1 VFGETGIGVGIKT
14 MRFDWK
20 PKHPTQ
26 IRIIECDRKD
36 KQFGCG
42 EEPAMGLV

>member
-1 VFGETGIGVGIKT
+1 VFGGTGNGVGKKT

-20 PKHPTQ
+20 PEHPAQ
-26 IRIIECDRKD
+26 IRNTECDRKD